1 MNFKRVVILPIR
13 SKLAFGHIEMPNG
26 DDVLVLNESVHT
38 NALKIAD
45 QKLKKTLKAN
55 KLRTSRGGAGKAA

>member
-1 MNFKRVVILPIR
+1 MNLKRVVILPTH
-13 SKLAFGHIEMPNG
+13 SKSAFGHIEMPNG
-26 DDVLVLNESVHT
+26 DDVLVLNQSVHA

-55 KLRTSRGGAGKAA
+55 KLRSTRGGTGKAA